1 MYAIGLTGGIASGKS
16 TVADYFHHQY
26 GIDIVCADKIA
37 RHVMDDSQTIAMIA
51 QAFGREVIVDGKINR
66 TTLRTVITQDHA
78 EKLKLDRITHP
89 AIRKEIHK
97 RVQASRTRLTIV
109 DIPLL
114 SPDNIRDYAYLK
126 AVIAVTAPLETRIAR
141 IMARDQSSAEE
152 AKAMIA
158 SQPSDEA
165 RQEIADYLIHNDGD
179 LNALYRKIDMIYV
192 QIDCL
197 ANKST

>member
-26 GIDIVCADKIA
+26 GMDIVCADKIA
-37 RHVMDDSQTIAMIA
+37 RQVMDDPQIIAMIA
-51 QAFGREVIVDGKINR
+51 QAFGRDVIVDGEISR
-66 TTLRTVITQDHA
+66 TALRTLITQDHA

-89 AIRKEIHK
+89 AIRKEIY
-97 RVQASRTRLTIV
+97 RQVQTSHTHLTIV

-114 SPDNIRDYAYLK
+114 SPDNIGDYAYLK

-141 IMARDQSSAEE
+141 IMARDQSTAEE

-158 SQPSDEA
+158 RQPSDEA

-179 LNALYRKIDMIYV
+179 LNALYRQIDMIYA
-192 QIDCL
+192 QIDRL